1 MATPR
6 LRLGLAIDLGSPL
19 RGTGRSAAIAG
30 PDAGLALAERAGRL
44 DAPKV
49 LAARQLAEGA
59 HGAPHGREGSAGRGA
74 SRVCSCARRGRTL
87 RVWRRGRGGHR
98 RLRGLRRGARRG
110 TPRAIDLGARPRD
123 RGLGLFDRAWRFVRS
138 LAPCGRRWLA
148 SAGRATAPERPWK
161 AREPREREEDP
172 RRRRVAHVE
181 SVHQGAARVH
191 RRVSVG
197 SSRAAPARAPS
208 ARRGRRPAGPR
219 RLASRAPRAPRT
231 RPPR

>member
-161 AREPREREEDP
+161 AREP
-172 RRRRVAHVE
+172 A
-181 SVHQGAARVH
+181 
-191 RRVSVG
+191 
-197 SSRAAPARAPS
+197 S
-208 ARRGRRPAGPR
+208 ARKTHEEGEWRTSEVSTKGPR
-219 RLASRAPRAPRT
+219 ASTVASLSALAEQRLRE
-231 RPPR
+231 PPAHAAVGDLQGRGA